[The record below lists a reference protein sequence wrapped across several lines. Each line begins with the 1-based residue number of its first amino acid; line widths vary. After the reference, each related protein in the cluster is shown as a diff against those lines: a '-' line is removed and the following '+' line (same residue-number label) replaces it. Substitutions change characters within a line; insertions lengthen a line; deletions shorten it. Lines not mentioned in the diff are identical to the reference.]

1 MSGSVD
7 HININSDVN
16 PFHPYLNKSLL
27 LLGDWYW
34 NQGTM
39 KSRKGFRSLLKIMG
53 SLEFSSEDIQDMEWT
68 KINCKLG
75 TLVALDEYIH
85 ARELVG
91 MVKQ

>member
-1 MSGSVD
+1 
-7 HININSDVN
+7 
-16 PFHPYLNKSLL
+16 
-27 LLGDWYW
+27 
-34 NQGTM
+34 
-39 KSRKGFRSLLKIMG
+39 MG